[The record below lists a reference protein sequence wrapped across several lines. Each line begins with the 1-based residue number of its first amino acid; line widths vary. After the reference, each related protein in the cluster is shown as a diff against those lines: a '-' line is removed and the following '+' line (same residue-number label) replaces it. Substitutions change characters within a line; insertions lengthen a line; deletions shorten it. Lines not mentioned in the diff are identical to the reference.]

1 MEDNNNEMLELGNV
15 QSENIVTE
23 PNYEV
28 KSDTFNTSNGND
40 KKNLKVFVGILVA
53 LAIFAGLIAL
63 AISAFKSDEQKFFE
77 LLVKKQSIVAL
88 SEELNERAEKNGEIS
103 SKIVVDLNKIA
114 ESVDEELDEEVVI
127 GLNLLQTLK
136 NKNASGNLELT
147 LNDDSLVTIEYART
161 DELYGLRL
169 KDATEKYLALRNED
183 LSECFEKFDIEMPD
197 KILTPEDFEEVVDM
211 DKSDVNKILKKYI
224 KVFAEASKD
233 RVKVEKG
240 VKVKLGD
247 KEVKTTKY
255 TLELTERLVMDMAL
269 AMLEELKDDK
279 KNVELVLDDLE
290 SILEL
295 MEENGYPVEDMYGLE
310 ADDIPTAEEFLEE
323 VREVYEEGKEIDFD
337 EYYDDE
343 DVILKISVYEYKGKT
358 VATKFE
364 DEYEDGF
371 EFKCYAD
378 KDLYVEFAAEEDGDE
393 VASFKLEG
401 TLNKKLLDAKFIVEA
416 EREKIELFTIK
427 QEYSNKT
434 KNLVKLND
442 KNALILNDASED
454 DVEEYGEELVEG
466 MEKIAEDLE
475 DIFEDAEIVEDIFG
489 GMTGTTTVH
498 SAQFSMFVQEFG
510 DYASS
515 FKCDP
520 YAYVTEYYGLKGM
533 ALSNAQKYYIAA
545 TGLEDI
551 ESGVLVPKGIEFVTE
566 LNKLADPNL
575 YNYSEMPV
583 TEDYWG
589 NGDVTCWEIKDSQI
603 EWYSDNY
610 KFYGDNLGVEK
621 HFVTEKGFVFTLPGF
636 PRVVDG
642 ENRMY
647 ISPEV
652 YYNTDSN
659 YMDVID
665 SNAKNIVEAK

>member
-1 MEDNNNEMLELGNV
+1 MEENNNEMLELGNV

-23 PNYEV
+23 QNQEV
-28 KSDTFNTSNGND
+28 KNDTFNTSNGND
-40 KKNLKVFVGILVA
+40 KKNLKVFVGILAA
-53 LAIFAGLIAL
+53 LAIFIGLIVL
-63 AISAFKSDEQKFFE
+63 VSSAFKSDEQKFFE

-88 SEELNERAEKNGEIS
+88 SEELNERAEKNGEIT

-114 ESVDEELDEEVVI
+114 ESVGEEIDEEIVI
-127 GLNLLQTLK
+127 GFNVLQTLK

-147 LNDDSLVTIEYART
+147 LNDDSLVTVEYAKT

-169 KDATEKYLALRNED
+169 KDATEKYLAIRNED
-183 LSECFEKFDIEMPD
+183 LSECFDKFDIEMPD

-224 KVFAEASKD
+224 KVFAETAKD
-233 RVKVEKG
+233 RVEVEKG

-295 MEENGYPVEDMYGLE
+295 MEENGYPVEDMYDLE
-310 ADDIPTAEEFLEE
+310 ADDIPNAEEFLED

-358 VATKFE
+358 VVTKFE

-378 KDLYVEFAAEEDGDE
+378 KDLYVEFVAEEDGDE

-442 KNALILNDASED
+442 KNSLILNDANED

-466 MEKIAEDLE
+466 VEKIAEDLE
-475 DIFEDAEIVEDIFG
+475 DILGDMDGMKELFDD
-489 GMTGTTTVH
+489 MTGASTVH
-498 SAQFSMFVQEFG
+498 SAQFSMFAQEFG
-510 DYASS
+510 DYSLNFQIYPLATVIETTALQG
-515 FKCDP
+515 K
-520 YAYVTEYYGLKGM
+520 YLTKAQQYYM
-533 ALSNAQKYYIAA
+533 AA
-545 TGLEDI
+545 TGFDV
-551 ESGVLVPKGIEFVTE
+551 ESGALVPEGIEFVTE
-566 LNKLADPNL
+566 LNKLPDANL

-583 TEDYWG
+583 TEQYWG
-589 NGDVTCWEIKDSQI
+589 NGNIACWEIKDSQI
-603 EWYSDNY
+603 EWYNDNT
-610 KFYGDNLGVEK
+610 KFYGDNLGEEK
-621 HFVTEKGFVFTLPGF
+621 HFVTEKGFVFTLPGY
-636 PRVVDG
+636 PRTVDG

-647 ISPEV
+647 IATDV

-659 YMDVID
+659 YMSVID
-665 SNAKNIVEAK
+665 SGAKNIVAER

>member
-1 MEDNNNEMLELGNV
+1 MEENNNEMLELGNV

-23 PNYEV
+23 QNQEV
-28 KSDTFNTSNGND
+28 KNDTFNTSNGND
-40 KKNLKVFVGILVA
+40 KKNLKVFVGILAA
-53 LAIFAGLIAL
+53 LAIFIGLIVL
-63 AISAFKSDEQKFFE
+63 VSSAFKSDEQKFFE

-88 SEELNERAEKNGEIS
+88 SEELNERAEKNGEIT

-114 ESVDEELDEEVVI
+114 ESVGEEIDEEIVI
-127 GLNLLQTLK
+127 GFNVLQTLK

-147 LNDDSLVTIEYART
+147 LNDDSLVTVEYAKT

-169 KDATEKYLALRNED
+169 KDATEKYLAIRNED
-183 LSECFEKFDIEMPD
+183 LSECFDKFDIEMPD

-224 KVFAEASKD
+224 KVFAETAKD
-233 RVKVEKG
+233 RVEVEKG

-295 MEENGYPVEDMYGLE
+295 MEENGYPVEDMYDLE
-310 ADDIPTAEEFLEE
+310 ADDIPNAEEFLED

-358 VATKFE
+358 VVTKFE

-378 KDLYVEFAAEEDGDE
+378 KDLYVEFVAEEDGDE

-442 KNALILNDASED
+442 KNSLILNDANEE

-466 MEKIAEDLE
+466 VEKIAEDLE
-475 DIFEDAEIVEDIFG
+475 DVLGDMDGMEELFDD
-489 GMTGTTTVH
+489 MTGASTVH
-498 SAQFSMFVQEFG
+498 SAQFSMFAQEFG
-510 DYASS
+510 DYSLNFQIYPLATVIETTALQG
-515 FKCDP
+515 K
-520 YAYVTEYYGLKGM
+520 YLTKAQQYYM
-533 ALSNAQKYYIAA
+533 AA
-545 TGLEDI
+545 TGFDV
-551 ESGVLVPKGIEFVTE
+551 ESGALVPEGIEFVTE
-566 LNKLADPNL
+566 LNKLPDANL

-583 TEDYWG
+583 TEQYWG
-589 NGDVTCWEIKDSQI
+589 NGNIACWEIKDSQI
-603 EWYSDNY
+603 EWYNDNT
-610 KFYGDNLGVEK
+610 KFYGDNLGEEK
-621 HFVTEKGFVFTLPGF
+621 HFVTEKGFVFTLPGY
-636 PRVVDG
+636 PRTVDG

-647 ISPEV
+647 IATDV

-659 YMDVID
+659 YMSVID
-665 SNAKNIVEAK
+665 SEAKNIVAER

>member
-147 LNDDSLVTIEYART
+147 LNDDSLVTIEYAKT

-378 KDLYVEFAAEEDGDE
+378 KDLYVEFVAEEDGDE

-454 DVEEYGEELVEG
+454 NVEEYGEELVEG

-498 SAQFSMFVQEFG
+498 SAQFSMFAQEFG
-510 DYASS
+510 DYS
-515 FKCDP
+515 FDFTLGPVSLLIEK
-520 YAYVTEYYGLKGM
+520 YGLQGIAVPK
-533 ALSNAQKYYIAA
+533 AQIYYMAA
-545 TGLEDI
+545 TDAEYEAGI
-551 ESGVLVPKGIEFVTE
+551 LVPEGIEFVTE
-566 LNKLADPNL
+566 LNKLPDANL

-583 TEDYWG
+583 TEQYWG
-589 NGDVTCWEIKDSQI
+589 NGDIACWEIKDSQI
-603 EWYSDNY
+603 EWYNDNT

>member
-1 MEDNNNEMLELGNV
+1 MEENNNEMLELGNV

-23 PNYEV
+23 QNQEV
-28 KSDTFNTSNGND
+28 KNDTFNTSNGND
-40 KKNLKVFVGILVA
+40 KKNLKVFVGILAA
-53 LAIFAGLIAL
+53 LAIFIGLIVL
-63 AISAFKSDEQKFFE
+63 VSSAFKSDEQKFFE

-88 SEELNERAEKNGEIS
+88 SEELNERAEKNGEIT

-114 ESVDEELDEEVVI
+114 ESVGEEIDEEIVI
-127 GLNLLQTLK
+127 GFNVLQTLK

-147 LNDDSLVTIEYART
+147 LNDDSLVTVEYAKT

-169 KDATEKYLALRNED
+169 KDATEKYLAIRNED
-183 LSECFEKFDIEMPD
+183 LSECFDKFDIEMPD

-224 KVFAEASKD
+224 KVFAETAKD
-233 RVKVEKG
+233 RVEVEKG

-295 MEENGYPVEDMYGLE
+295 MEENGYPVEDMYDLE
-310 ADDIPTAEEFLEE
+310 ADDIPNAEEFLED

-358 VATKFE
+358 VVTKFE

-378 KDLYVEFAAEEDGDE
+378 KDLYVEFVAEEDGDE

-442 KNALILNDASED
+442 KNSLILNDANED

-466 MEKIAEDLE
+466 VEKIAEDLE
-475 DIFEDAEIVEDIFG
+475 DVLGDMDGMEELFDD
-489 GMTGTTTVH
+489 MTGASTVH
-498 SAQFSMFVQEFG
+498 SAQFSMFAQEFG
-510 DYASS
+510 DYSLNFQIYPLATVIETTALQG
-515 FKCDP
+515 K
-520 YAYVTEYYGLKGM
+520 YLTKAQQYYM
-533 ALSNAQKYYIAA
+533 AA
-545 TGLEDI
+545 TGFDV
-551 ESGVLVPKGIEFVTE
+551 ESGALVPEGIEFVTE
-566 LNKLADPNL
+566 LNKLPDANL

-583 TEDYWG
+583 TEQYWG
-589 NGDVTCWEIKDSQI
+589 NGNIACWEIKDSQI
-603 EWYSDNY
+603 EWYNDNT
-610 KFYGDNLGVEK
+610 KFYGDNLGEEK
-621 HFVTEKGFVFTLPGF
+621 HFVTEKGFVFTLPGY
-636 PRVVDG
+636 PRTVDG

-647 ISPEV
+647 IATDV

-659 YMDVID
+659 YMSVID
-665 SNAKNIVEAK
+665 SEAKNIVAER